1 MSPSANKTILVVDD
15 DIDLRETL
23 GEVLEDEGYRVELA
37 GNGQEALESL
47 RGGLEP
53 SLILLDLMMPVMDG
67 WQFRAEQRRDELL
80 SGIPVVIVS
89 ASGNWHEQEERLEA
103 ECVRKPI
110 DFDRL
115 LALIERKAR

>member
-1 MSPSANKTILVVDD
+1 MSSPPNKTILVVDD

-23 GEVLEDEGYRVELA
+23 GEVLVDEGYRVELA
-37 GNGQEALESL
+37 GNGLEALESL
-47 RGGLEP
+47 RGGLSP

-67 WQFRAEQRRDELL
+67 WQFRAEQRRDEALAE
-80 SGIPVVIVS
+80 IPVVIVS

-115 LALIERKAR
+115 LALIQRKAR